1 MKRSGVFGI
10 IKRNKYRK
18 KLKGKIYSDMSDNSK
33 KQTKSQSIF
42 TPETFGVVI
51 VLFATLC
58 LICLISR
65 DAIFSVPG
73 LYVNKFFFGL
83 LGYASYFVMA
93 WAIFMGVLLI
103 TGKTTGLNLKRKLLI
118 GFSAFVA
125 FLIIHIITMHGD
137 GDLTYGEYLGKAY
150 QMGAEGVSTS
160 SGGGLAVA
168 LVAFLVSKMLT
179 SVGSYVVLSAVFALL
194 VYTLVNDII
203 KNRTPKN
210 QVRGSYIKESGAKS
224 ASVEFSGE
232 KDYPVAGVS
241 FPEMNTAGQGL
252 FVSNPNDFAFKTKK
266 DIKNEERAKVMPK
279 PAPQTSYST
288 AYNAEMQEKLNYIK
302 TPHDINP
309 TNRGAV
315 KPSVEVSKPI
325 PQEDKPAKPSVIP
338 VYEHN
343 EVKKPLETNRADEFF
358 SKYMEFDG
366 EGTPAQNIESARP
379 IAQEPAKIEPVKE
392 PIRDIPFIEEPEE
405 KPAINDYSE
414 SVGSS
419 RIKDAFTPRSVEPE
433 VKAVGDIE
441 PKKDEPKEL
450 DFSATRRRL
459 FEPEKVIEPQ
469 PVIEETVVEETKP
482 IAPPIN
488 MDYKRPSTD
497 LLETIIVP
505 TDAPSENHDL
515 RKQIIKK
522 TLGEFHIDVEPQ
534 GHVQGPSITRY
545 EVTMPEGVSVN
556 KVVGREK
563 ELKLRLKCK
572 DEVRVEAPI
581 PGTDLVGIEVANET
595 RVTVGMK
602 EVLEGM
608 AKKKIKPTALEFA
621 LGKDIVGDIKT
632 DNLAKG
638 PHYLVAGATGSGKSV
653 CLDVMIIS
661 LIMRYSPEDLRL
673 MLIDPKRVGFKKYE
687 GLPHLLIPK
696 VITEPQAA
704 LNALS
709 WAIDEMERRYQL
721 FEQSSM
727 VVDLESYNEFVAN
740 DTIPKLPR
748 IVIFFDELADFMETC
763 KRDLEERIRRLAAK
777 SRAAGIHLV
786 LATQRPTVDVIT
798 GTIKT
803 NLPSR
808 IALKVMNFADS
819 QTILSEGGAEALL
832 GNGDMLFKNS
842 SMASPIR
849 IQGAYITAREINNVV
864 TYIKENN
871 GTYFDDTI
879 DKFINKINEPKPEP
893 SAAVVQ
899 TDGESEAEDVFVK
912 ALAFGIKCGTV
923 SISQF
928 QRRFS
933 LGYARA
939 GKFVDQMEKL
949 GYITGFEGAKPRKVL
964 ITREEFEAKY
974 GNLDDID
981 ID

>member
-1 MKRSGVFGI
+1 MSETNQNQ
-10 IKRNKYRK
+10 NKNTNK
-18 KLKGKIYSDMSDNSK
+18 
-33 KQTKSQSIF
+33 QSIF

-51 VLFATLC
+51 VLFATLI

-83 LGYASYFVMA
+83 LGYSAYAVSV

-103 TGKTTGLNLKRKLLI
+103 TGKKTGLTLKRKLLI
-118 GFSAFVA
+118 SFSVGVL
-125 FLIIHIITMHGD
+125 FLIIHVITMHAD
-137 GDLTYGEYLGKAY
+137 TSLSYGEYLVKAY
-150 QMGAEGVSTS
+150 NMGAGGVVTS
-160 SGGGLAVA
+160 SGGGIIIA

-179 SVGSYVVLSAVFALL
+179 SIGSYVVLSAVLALL
-194 VYTLVNDII
+194 VYTLVKDILHSNGE
-203 KNRTPKN
+203 KRV
-210 QVRGSYIKESGAKS
+210 VRGSYMKEEVNATSTKP
-224 ASVEFSGE
+224 EISGE
-232 KDYPVAGVS
+232 RDYPIEGVA
-241 FPEMNTAGQGL
+241 FPNMNTSSQGL
-252 FVSNPNDFAFKTKK
+252 FVSNPNDFAFKSKK
-266 DIKNEERAKVMPK
+266 DLKNEERAKTVVA
-279 PAPQTSYST
+279 PAPQTSYSKT
-288 AYNAEMQEKLNYIK
+288 YSTEMQEKLNYIK
-302 TPHDINP
+302 TPHNINP
-309 TNRGAV
+309 VSGV
-315 KPSVEVSKPI
+315 VKKPSVEVSKPI
-325 PQEDKPAKPSVIP
+325 PTNTSTNKPISSVIP
-338 VYEHN
+338 VYEHE
-343 EVKKPLETNRADEFF
+343 EVKKPVDLNPADAFYG
-358 SKYMEFDG
+358 KYIDFDG
-366 EGTPAQNIESARP
+366 EGAPTGNIERLGAVENERKEEIKP
-379 IAQEPAKIEPVKE
+379 QVEINREPV
-392 PIRDIPFIEEPEE
+392 RNIPFIEENDISEPTVTDKPEE
-405 KPAINDYSE
+405 
-414 SVGSS
+414 VGSS
-419 RIKDAFTPRSVEPE
+419 RIIDAFGTNKSEPE
-433 VKAVGDIE
+433 VKAVGEPIE
-441 PKKDEPKEL
+441 PKAEPEKL
-450 DFSATRRRL
+450 DFTATRRRL
-459 FEPEKVIEPQ
+459 FEPETKPEPK
-469 PVIEETVVEETKP
+469 VEEKVEEEKP
-482 IAPPIN
+482 VEPPIN
-488 MDYKRPSTD
+488 MVYNRPSLD
-497 LLETIIVP
+497 LLETYVAP
-505 TDAPSENHDL
+505 PDAPSENHDL
-515 RKQIIKK
+515 RKEIIKK
-522 TLGEFHIDVEPQ
+522 TLGEFHIEVEPQ

-545 EVTMPEGVSVN
+545 EVTMPAGVSVN

-595 RVTVGMK
+595 RVIVGMK

-721 FEQSSM
+721 FEQSSL

-740 DTIPKLPR
+740 DTVPKLPR

-808 IALKVMNFADS
+808 VALKVMNFADS

-849 IQGAYITAREINNVV
+849 IQGAYITSREINNVV
-864 TYIKENN
+864 TFIKENN
-871 GTYFDDTI
+871 GTYFDEKI
-879 DKFINKINEPKPEP
+879 DKYINKINEPSPEIAEV
-893 SAAVVQ
+893 SIQ
-899 TDGESEAEDVFVK
+899 EGGEDPEANELFVK
-912 ALAFGIKCGTV
+912 ALTLGLSCGNI
-923 SISQF
+923 SISQL
-928 QRRFS
+928 QRRFGV
-933 LGYARA
+933 GYARA
-939 GKFVDQMEKL
+939 GRLIDQMEKA
-949 GYITGFEGAKPRKVL
+949 GYISGFEGAKPRKVL
-964 ITREEFEAKY
+964 ISREEFEAKY
-974 GNLDDID
+974 GNPDDID
-981 ID
+981 Y